1 MAKGSVVK
9 RSGNW
14 YAVYRISGKQKW
26 EKAGPTKGGA
36 ERLLAKRLTE
46 IHSGAF
52 RDSTRIRF
60 SDFAEKWLHDYASV
74 SVKRSTYDSYA
85 LIVRLHLVPHF
96 GNRWLNQITPGDVQT
111 FLSRKT
117 RDENLTP
124 KTASNILVPLKRMFH
139 HAVVWGILTA
149 DPTARI
155 QKPRIEV
162 PEMDYLSPDELQA
175 FLGAVRAPYMPFFL
189 TAVMTGMRRG
199 ELLALKWSDVDWD
212 RSEIIVQR
220 SLYKGGFVSP
230 KTKAATRRIV
240 MSPHLKDT
248 LRAHNLQAR
257 RSDLELIFC
266 NEHGHPLDPDNLVKR
281 EFLPAL
287 DRAGLRRIRFHDLR
301 HTYASLLIAQGENV
315 KFVQSQLGHTS
326 AKTTLDRYSHLMP
339 MTRAEAGV
347 RLDRT
352 VFQPSVRKLLEKPES
367 EGIPENK
374 KPSEVVGLQR
384 AKIGSGGRI

>member
-14 YAVYRISGKQKW
+14 YAVYRVHGKQKW

-46 IHSGAF
+46 SHSGTF

-60 SDFAEKWLHDYASV
+60 SDFADKWLHDYASV

-96 GNRWLNQITPGDVQT
+96 GKCWLNQITPADVQS

-117 RDENLTP
+117 REEELTP
-124 KTASNILVPLKRMFH
+124 KTVSNILVPLKRMFH
-139 HAVVWGILTA
+139 HAVVWGMLSA

-155 QKPRIEV
+155 QKPRV
-162 PEMDYLSPDELQA
+162 DSPEMDYLSPTEVQA
-175 FLGAVRAPYMPFFL
+175 FLSAVRPQYKALFL
-189 TAVMTGMRRG
+189 TAVLTGMRRG
-199 ELLALKWSDVDWD
+199 ELLGLKWSDLDWD

-220 SLYKGGFVSP
+220 SLYKGQFVSP
-230 KTKAATRRIV
+230 KTRAATRRII
-240 MSPHLKDT
+240 MSPYLRDT
-248 LRAHNLQAR
+248 LRAHSLTAR
-257 RSDLELIFC
+257 RSEVELIFC
-266 NEHGHPLDPDNLVKR
+266 NEYGQPLDPDNLVKR
-281 EFLPAL
+281 QFLPAL

-339 MTRAEAGV
+339 MTRAEAGE

-352 VFQPSVRKLLEKPES
+352 VFQPSVRKLLENPES
-367 EGIPENK
+367 EGIPENEI
-374 KPSEVVGLQR
+374 PSEVVGLQR
-384 AKIGSGGRI
+384 AKFGSGGRI